1 MLQNYFPL
9 IMYQIKKPLK
19 KAEPQ
24 VEQDLSDDLPL
35 ESELE
40 PVFTPISQTSIFGPP
55 IQTVANSGWEIS
67 KLLKELRLDDF

>member
-1 MLQNYFPL
+1 
-9 IMYQIKKPLK
+9 MYQIKKPLK